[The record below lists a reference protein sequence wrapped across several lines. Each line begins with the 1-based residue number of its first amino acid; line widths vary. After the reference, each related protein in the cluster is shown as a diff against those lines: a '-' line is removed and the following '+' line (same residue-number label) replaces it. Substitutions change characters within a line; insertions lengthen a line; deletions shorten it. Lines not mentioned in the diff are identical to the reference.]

1 MADLPDL
8 ICQKFPEVSAEQI
21 QTKDSSKNKKGNKGM
36 APGPEAAG
44 DGDAED

>member
-1 MADLPDL
+1 MADLPEL

-36 APGPEAAG
+36 PAPEAAG